1 MKRSLSIVLAAC
13 SALLALPA
21 HADLAR
27 SFSSA
32 TYTGVGVSQLD
43 SDFQNLGKGYNLDA
57 IGGYWITPELGWG
70 RVAAELNLSVTVA
83 PGKNAGQPQSDNSSP
98 GGLFGGG
105 TSTTTTSSGKT
116 TSSSNDLSVYALA
129 LQAVYHTPGRIY
141 GIGTVG
147 FGLTNTSIQE
157 IQDKGSTHVLFG
169 GGVGFRFGANT
180 AAVEVL
186 YTKINQDLQTIG
198 LRLSY

>member
-1 MKRSLSIVLAAC
+1 MKHSLPVLMAAC
-13 SALLALPA
+13 STLLALPA

-32 TYTGVGVSQLD
+32 TYTGVGVSQLG
-43 SDFQNLGKGYNLDA
+43 SDFDNLGKAYNLDA

-70 RVAAELNLSVTVA
+70 RVAAELNISVTVS
-83 PGKNAGQPQSDNSSP
+83 PGKNAGQPQGSGSGA

-105 TSTTTTSSGKT
+105 GSTATSGGKN
-116 TSSSNDLSVYALA
+116 TSSSNDLSAYALA

-147 FGLTNTSIQE
+147 FGLTNTSIEE

-169 GGVGFRFGANT
+169 GGLGFRFGENT
-180 AAVEVL
+180 AAVELL
-186 YTKINQDLQTIG
+186 YAKINQDLHTIG
-198 LRLSY
+198 FRLSY